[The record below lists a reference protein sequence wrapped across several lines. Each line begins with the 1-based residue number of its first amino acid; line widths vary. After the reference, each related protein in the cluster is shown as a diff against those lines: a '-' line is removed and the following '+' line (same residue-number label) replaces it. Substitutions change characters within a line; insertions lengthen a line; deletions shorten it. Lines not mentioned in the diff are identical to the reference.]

1 MVSKVAP
8 MADKFTTLPCQFCGR
23 PTPVKLDTRHKLPI
37 PTITNPFC
45 KNPGIDFKLILE
57 SMSDL
62 VTFHSNSKKDSKA
75 LLESL
80 RESELK
86 SALENKDF
94 AEKFERFKCY
104 AARKEQ
110 QSTVRSTFVPS
121 YL

>member
-1 MVSKVAP
+1 LPVLRS
-8 MADKFTTLPCQFCGR
+8 ADAGQAGYSSQAADSYYHQSILQKS
-23 PTPVKLDTRHKLPI
+23 
-37 PTITNPFC
+37 
-45 KNPGIDFKLILE
+45 GIDFKLILE

-62 VTFHSNSKKDSKA
+62 VAYSSSKKDSKA
-75 LLESL
+75 LLETL